1 MDGQTRFTQVVKRN
15 GDLANFKTEKI
26 EQAIFKAMRAAGAP
40 DRQAARELTGR
51 VLERLAGEQTAT
63 PHVERIQDAVEEV
76 IYRYGSFELLKTYML
91 YRKKHEEIRQSKEL
105 FTNLDVIDD
114 YLGLEDWRVKES
126 ANSSYSLQG
135 LNQHISTS
143 ITSQYWLGKLY
154 AQEIADAHRSGAL
167 HIHDL
172 GFLSVYCVGW
182 DLRDLLLVGF
192 RGVEGKAQSAPAR
205 HLRTAL
211 GQIVNFFYT
220 MQGEAAGAQAF
231 ANFDTFLA
239 PYVRYDGLDYDQVKQ
254 CMQEFLFNL
263 NVPTRVGFQTP
274 FTNIT
279 MDLVCPDFLKGERI
293 FHAGEVK
300 EALYGDFQPEMDL
313 INRAFAEVMCAGDA
327 AGSLFSFPI
336 PTYNITPDFDWE
348 NPQYEGIWRMTA
360 KYGIPYFS
368 NFVNSDMKPDD
379 VRSMCCRLRLDKREL
394 MKRGGGL
401 FASNPLTGSVGV
413 VTINLPRLGYE
424 ADSESC
430 FFQRLRHLMELAR
443 ESLETKRKVIEGYTE
458 RGLYPYS
465 RFYLRHIRE
474 RWGCYWKNHFS
485 TIGINGMNE
494 CCLNFLGVSIAT
506 DEGSAFAERVM
517 RFMRDV
523 LAEFQEQTGNIYNLE
538 ATPAESTAYR
548 FAMLDTRRYPDII
561 TATQQARLGRTA
573 KPYYTNS
580 THLPVGF
587 SDDIYEVL
595 RRQDPLQTLYT
606 GGTVLHIFTGERE
619 MSADAAKHLIRKVT
633 GTFRLPYVTL
643 SPSFSICPEH
653 GYLSGEHFT
662 CPRCGARSEVYSRIV
677 GYVRPVSQWNDGKR
691 EEFRDRK
698 LFDRRITG
706 AEAV

>member
-1 MDGQTRFTQVVKRN
+1 MDGQTHFSRIVKRN
-15 GDLANFKTEKI
+15 GDLAEFKAEKI

-40 DRQAARELTGR
+40 DRKAAREMTAK
-51 VLERLAGEQTAT
+51 VLERLAREEAAT
-63 PHVERIQDAVEEV
+63 PHVERVQDAVEEV
-76 IYRYGSFELLKTYML
+76 IYRCGSFELLKTYML

-114 YLGLEDWRVKES
+114 YLGLDDWRVKES

-154 AQEIADAHRSGAL
+154 TQDIADAHRSGAL

-231 ANFDTFLA
+231 SNFDTFLA
-239 PYVRYDGLDYDQVKQ
+239 PYVRYDGLDYGQVKQ

-293 FHAGEVK
+293 VHAGEVK
-300 EALYGDFQPEMDL
+300 EAVYGDFQPEMDL
-313 INRAFAEVMCAGDA
+313 INRAFAEVMCEGDA

-348 NPQYEGIWRMTA
+348 NPQYDGIWRMTA

-401 FASNPLTGSVGV
+401 FAANPLTGSVGV

-424 ADSESC
+424 AGSEER
-430 FFQRLRHLMELAR
+430 FFQRLRHLMELAK

-465 RFYLRHIRE
+465 RFYLRHIHE

-523 LAEFQEQTGNIYNLE
+523 LAEFQEETGNIYNLE

-548 FAMLDTRRYPDII
+548 FAMLDTKRYPDII
-561 TATQQARLGRTA
+561 TANQQARLERGA

-587 SDDIYEVL
+587 TDDIYEVL
-595 RRQDPLQTLYT
+595 QRQDPLQTLYT

-633 GTFRLPYVTL
+633 DNFRLPYVTL

-662 CPRCGARSEVYSRIV
+662 CPKCGAKSEVYSRIV
-677 GYVRPVSQWNDGKR
+677 GYMRPVSQWNDGKR

-706 AEAV
+706 AEAL